1 MDRRRGDVTE
11 APMRAGRLTAL
22 LLLAAAV
29 SSVLVL
35 APPGAL
41 ADDDVEPFARVIVD
55 RTILRSGPG
64 VTYRR
69 VYVAERNEVFPVRA
83 RSTRGGYWF
92 QVELPDATTGWV
104 LGDTIYVHEVSDDE
118 ATGGR
123 FLPGLFAPPPLPDAV
138 GELAVVAGVIGRDFG
153 FNGGGGFMAVRPTFY
168 LAPEFGFEATLSATV
183 SEGGRIFMG
192 TLGGLINLF
201 PRFPIVPYLV
211 VGGGVSFSDPNADA
225 FLLESGSTAV
235 AYGGGGLRFAFL
247 YRITLRI
254 EARAYAFFTPDLY
267 VPQEELSG
275 GISVFF

>member
-1 MDRRRGDVTE
+1 
-11 APMRAGRLTAL
+11 MRAGRLTAL